1 MKQITGI
8 RRMQQHCAALRA
20 QGEKIG
26 FVPTMGHF
34 HEGHLSLVKRSK
46 KECPITVVS
55 IFVNPLQFA
64 PYEDFDRYPRDI
76 KRDKKLLKQL
86 GVEVLFTPKTGQI
99 YTEPFLTS
107 VIVDEMTTIGEGV
120 SRPKHFKGVTT
131 IVAKLL
137 NIVQPAVM
145 YLGQKDIQQAVIL
158 KKMIHDLNMPVSV
171 KLCPT
176 IREKDGLAMSSRN
189 TYLSPKERQSAP
201 ALITALRTA
210 EKMVESGEKD
220 SRKISKIME
229 AVFDRFPDAKLD
241 YILYADYKKFKPVSN
256 VDSGTIIALAAY
268 TGDTRLIDNIII
280 SPP

>member
-8 RRMQQHCAALRA
+8 RRMQQYCATLRA

-26 FVPTMGHF
+26 FVPTMGHL

-46 KECPITVVS
+46 KECSTTVVS
-55 IFVNPLQFA
+55 IFVNPMQFA
-64 PYEDFDRYPRDI
+64 PHEDFDRYPRDI
-76 KRDKKLLKQL
+76 NRDKNLLKQL

-99 YTEPFLTS
+99 YPEPFLTS
-107 VIVDEMTTIGEGV
+107 VFVDEITTIGEGV
-120 SRPKHFKGVTT
+120 SRPKHFQGVTT
-131 IVAKLL
+131 IVGKLL
-137 NIVQPAVM
+137 NIVQPAVL

-158 KKMIHDLNMPVSV
+158 KKMIHDLNIPVSV

-189 TYLSPKERQSAP
+189 IYLSSKERQSAP

-220 SRKISKIME
+220 CKKITKKME
-229 AVFDRFPDAKLD
+229 AVFDRFPNAKLD
-241 YILYADYKKFKPVSN
+241 YILCADYKSFKPVSK
-256 VDSGTIIALAAY
+256 VESRTIIALAAY
-268 TGDTRLIDNIII
+268 AGNIRLIDNIIV